1 MKPITTESIEEIVIT
16 PPTGMV
22 RLQLG
27 DLWRHRDLLRY
38 LAIRDVAMTYA
49 NTTIGIFWVLL
60 QPMAMAIVL
69 TIVMG
74 ILVRVPTGGVPY
86 PLVIMSG
93 FPFWIYFSGVL
104 TRSANSM
111 GANAHLLTKVYFP
124 RAIIVLVPV
133 LTGLLDLLVLLS
145 VVLISAPFFGTWP
158 SWSWLLLPLP
168 IAMTLLLALGLGL
181 GLSLLTVHS
190 RDIGLALPVVLQVGM
205 YLCPIIY
212 PIGLVP
218 AGWRW
223 LYDLNPMVG
232 IVELARWAL
241 LGGSEVPVY
250 SLSAS
255 IIFITLVMIVGVVFF
270 RVMEDATTDLV

>member
-1 MKPITTESIEEIVIT
+1 MKPITTEHLEEIEIT

-168 IAMTLLLALGLGL
+168 IAMTVLLALGLGL

-255 IIFITLVMIVGVVFF
+255 IIFITLAMIIGVVFF
-270 RVMEDATTDLV
+270 RVMEDATADLV

>member
-1 MKPITTESIEEIVIT
+1 MKPITTEHLEEIEIT

-168 IAMTLLLALGLGL
+168 IAMTVLLALGLGL

-232 IVELARWAL
+232 IVEFARWAL
-241 LGGSEVPVY
+241 LGGSEISVY

-255 IIFITLVMIVGVVFF
+255 ITFITSVMIIGVVFF